1 MTRFPVANVGSN
13 MEYVSFVEGK
23 FVSKYATIET
33 CKVLNAA
40 EHIFSR
46 EGVENRYA
54 DLLK

>member
-1 MTRFPVANVGSN
+1 

-40 EHIFSR
+40 ENIFSR